1 MVSQRAPGRPSCPCA
16 FGGGGVGRRPA
27 YPSSPL
33 SHVNTA
39 PGCATAPSAVK
50 GPRRSTAGPR
60 CMQGAGWLQAYRP
73 ASQAAG
79 GLGVPG
85 GRGAERRRRDMA
97 RQDGACVWPCR
108 RAQQQANPNP
118 NPTPHP
124 NRVAMPPCRW
134 RCAAAGARSPPPP
147 PPRAPPRARP
157 PAAGTVRVRARARA
171 RVRARARTRTRVGDR
186 VRRAPYLQPVRTRLE
201 PSIVRVR
208 VKVRARARAGARARA
223 RARVR
228 RRWRTTTMAT
238 TATRAARCCCGRTR
252 SVPRH
257 RRRHRR

>member
-1 MVSQRAPGRPSCPCA
+1 M
-16 FGGGGVGRRPA
+16 GRRPA

-39 PGCATAPSAVK
+39 PGCATAPSVVK

-60 CMQGAGWLQAYRP
+60 VYRPQGACKVQA
-73 ASQAAG
+73 S
-79 GLGVPG
+79 VPG
-85 GRGAERRRRDMA
+85 GRGSWRPRRPGRRERRRDMA